1 MRHVKNGSKPGDDGE
16 SFLGGNFVPVCN
28 PAKAQFDRFF
38 ACPVTSNLLLHIP
51 MTMNFKS
58 IIVGTAGHIDHGK
71 STLIEALTGT
81 HPDRLE
87 EEKRRGITIDL
98 GFAFLEDEGVRYG
111 FVDVPGHERFVKN
124 MLAGASGI
132 DLVLLVIATDE
143 LIKPQTREHFD
154 ICRLLG
160 VQRGVI
166 ALTKSDLADSDTREL
181 ARMEMEEFV
190 KGTFLANAPIV
201 EVSAKTQKGLADLK
215 TALREVAR
223 EINAKDTGR
232 YFRLPIDRSFAVK
245 GFGSVVTGTLFSGH
259 VAVGDEV
266 ELLPGGKLLRVRG
279 LQSGGKSVERA
290 EAGQRTAVNLAGI
303 EHTAIQRGMVLTS
316 RGRLRTTRRAD
327 LRLELLPG
335 APALKHRAQ
344 VHFHAGTL
352 ETIGEVYLL
361 GSRELAPGESAL
373 GQIRLQDEAVLVRGD
388 RFIVRQFS
396 PVVTIGGGVVLDPL
410 ARRFSAKDTGRAQFL
425 AVLEKG
431 TREDILRAMAERNIL
446 GITAAEVIVRTGWLE
461 AEIQSAAK
469 ALADKKLI
477 RIVSNGPLILITE
490 ALFAEIGKKLLARV
504 ERFHKE
510 NPLLQGI
517 TREELKASLG
527 RRVRSETFASALE
540 TLLEQKKIAL
550 QGEFVKKAGTE
561 ITLAPEELR
570 AQEQI
575 TQAFAKAGLAV
586 PSVKEVL
593 AQLKIETARAEKL
606 LQMLL
611 REKVLVRV
619 SADLIFHR
627 DALDALTG
635 LLAQY
640 KKSKGDRIGVP
651 AFKELTGIT
660 RKYAIPLLEYLD
672 RQRQTRRAG
681 DERVI
686 L

>member
-1 MRHVKNGSKPGDDGE
+1 MRQIENGGIFSENPRAFSIEIIVPCD
-16 SFLGGNFVPVCN
+16 SFGKG
-28 PAKAQFDRFF
+28 QFDRFF
-38 ACPVTSNLLLHIP
+38 ACPVTSNLLLCIQ
-51 MTMNFKS
+51 MATNSKS

-132 DLVLLVIATDE
+132 DLVLLVIAADE
-143 LIKPQTREHFD
+143 VIKPQTREHFD

-166 ALTKSDLADSDTREL
+166 ALTKSDLGDSDTREL
-181 ARMEMEEFV
+181 ARMEIEEFV
-190 KGTFLANAPIV
+190 KGTFLENAPIV

-232 YFRLPIDRSFAVK
+232 YFRLPIDRSFAIK

-259 VAVGDEV
+259 VTVGDEV

-290 EAGQRTAVNLAGI
+290 EAGQRTAVNLVGI

-373 GQIRLQDEAVLVRGD
+373 GQIRLQDEAVLLRSD

-396 PVVTIGGGVVLDPL
+396 PVVTIGGGVVLDPS

-425 AVLEKG
+425 TMLEKG

-461 AEIQSAAK
+461 AEIQFAAK

-477 RIVSNGPLILITE
+477 RIVSNEPLILIAE

-510 NPLLQGI
+510 NPLLPGI

-527 RRVRSETFASALE
+527 RRVRPETFASALQ